1 MSLNVVNL
9 VGRCGG
15 DPDMRYFENGGVLC
29 RLTLAVNRPT
39 KNDDQPDWF
48 SLEIWGKR
56 AETAGNYIRKGS
68 LLGIQGQLS
77 IDTWTDRNTGAQR
90 SAPKI
95 RVDNFRFLGSRRDN
109 DPSNMGGGGGGGSN
123 FDEF

>member
-9 VGRCGG
+9 VGRVGG
-15 DPDMRYFENGGVLC
+15 DPDMRYFESGTVLC

-48 SLEIWGKR
+48 SLEIWGKA
-56 AETAGNYIRKGS
+56 AETAGNYVRKGS
-68 LLGIQGQLS
+68 LLGIQGRLS
-77 IDTWTDRNTGAQR
+77 IDTWTDRNTNAQR

-95 RVDNFRFLGSRRDN
+95 RVEQFRFLGSRRDN
-109 DPSNMGGGGGGGSN
+109 DPSTVGNAPASG

>member
-9 VGRCGG
+9 VGRVGG
-15 DPDMRYFENGGVLC
+15 DPDMRYFESGTVLC

-48 SLEIWGKR
+48 SLEIWGKA
-56 AETAGNYIRKGS
+56 AETAGNYVRKGS
-68 LLGIQGQLS
+68 LLGVQGRLS
-77 IDTWTDRNTGAQR
+77 IDTWTDRNTNAQR
-90 SAPKI
+90 SAPKV
-95 RVDNFRFLGSRRDN
+95 RVDQFRFLGSRRDS
-109 DPSNMGGGGGGGSN
+109 DPSAVGNAPGG